1 MYGPIPQR
9 GFQHLA
15 REIEGKAEERML
27 SFLMLRS
34 MQRAKYSPK
43 NTGHFGL
50 AMKSYTHF
58 TSPIRRYPDLIVHR
72 LLRDVLE
79 RGKRSGEEWQL
90 LDLGTKQA
98 LKRIDWEI
106 FTEKEATEL
115 RRNLEVIAD
124 QSSERERA
132 ADDAARELMD
142 WRKADFMAQ
151 HIGAEFDGVITGIKD
166 YGIYV
171 ELNEFFVEG
180 LVHMQ
185 TLSDDVY
192 EYNERRHRLIG
203 KHSRQHFQLGDAV
216 RVTVIRVDRE
226 HNLIDFA
233 LAETYKAQGKKGRQ
247 KRR

>member
-1 MYGPIPQR
+1 MHGPIPQR

-15 REIEGKAEERML
+15 REIEGKPEERML
-27 SFLMLRS
+27 SYLMLRS

-72 LLRDVLE
+72 LLRETLE
-79 RGKRSGEEWQL
+79 RGKRSGEEWQEI
-90 LDLGTKQA
+90 DTGTKRAIKQLA
-98 LKRIDWEI
+98 WEI
-106 FTEKEATEL
+106 YPEEEATEL
-115 RRNLEVIAD
+115 RRNLELIAD

-132 ADDAARELMD
+132 ADDAERELMD

-151 HIGAEFDGVITGIKD
+151 HIGEDFDGVITGIKD
-166 YGIYV
+166 YGMYV

-185 TLSDDVY
+185 TLADDVY
-192 EYNERRHRLIG
+192 QYNERRHRLTG
-203 KHSRQHFQLGDAV
+203 KRSGQHFQLGDAV

-226 HNLIDFA
+226 QHLIDFA
-233 LAETYKAQGKKGRQ
+233 LADQQQGKAKMTR
-247 KRR
+247 KRRG